1 MKDEYNVAMLREVIA
16 QTYYEID
23 QILNGEDSETHLSR
37 IESCARELIYLV
49 EKYK

>member
-1 MKDEYNVAMLREVIA
+1 MKEEPTTTMLKEVID

-37 IESCARELIYLV
+37 IESLARELIYLV

>member
-1 MKDEYNVAMLREVIA
+1 MKEKLTTTMLKEVID

-37 IESCARELIYLV
+37 VESLARELIHLM

>member
-1 MKDEYNVAMLREVIA
+1 MKDKHTTAMLREIID

-23 QILNGEDSETHLSR
+23 QILNGEDFKTHLSR
-37 IESCARELIYLV
+37 VESLARELIYLV